1 MTLSMAAECYQLTHI
16 LSDSIIMCIFYILN
30 HLLRIH
36 FDDAGE
42 NPRTAYNYTKR
53 SCVHYLLCNG
63 QKTEGVYI
71 ELSNTG
77 AADLQVQVA
86 QHKAGM
92 TTRYVQQ
99 GCTGGNARS
108 FLPPL
113 AWPAVS

>member
-1 MTLSMAAECYQLTHI
+1 MTLSMVAECYQLTHI
-16 LSDSIIMCIFYILN
+16 LSDSIITPVKT
-30 HLLRIH
+30 HGPRI
-36 FDDAGE
+36 
-42 NPRTAYNYTKR
+42 YTNTKH

-108 FLPPL
+108 FLPRL